1 MNLGTL
7 TEGVLIKRYQRFF
20 AEIQHPN
27 QTITAHI
34 ANTGSMKSLLLPG
47 AHGLSSYVAGPQRK
61 LDWSLKLIRL
71 PHGALACVDTS
82 LPNKIVHEALESGV
96 IQTIP
101 LGSVIHPEQV
111 AVPGTRLDFRIQF
124 PDGQMGWIEVKNVTL
139 IEPSSP
145 HTAQFPDA
153 VSSRGLKHLNVLS
166 SLCAQ
171 GDRAIILY
179 LVNRTDAHHFKSA
192 QHIDPKYAL
201 ALEKALHSGVEKI
214 ICYTDIFQ
222 DQDQWFV
229 TIKKV
234 EHG

>member
-7 TEGVLIKRYQRFF
+7 TEGVLIQRYQRFF
-20 AEIQHPN
+20 AEIQHPD

-34 ANTGSMKSLLLPG
+34 ANTGSMRSLLLPDSQ
-47 AHGLSSYVAGPQRK
+47 GLCAYVAGPQRK

-96 IQTIP
+96 IPTIP
-101 LGSVIHPEQV
+101 LGSVIQPEQV
-111 AVPGTRLDFRIQF
+111 AAPGTRLDFRIQC
-124 PDGQMGWIEVKNVTL
+124 PNGQMVWIEVKNVTL
-139 IEPSSP
+139 VEPSSP
-145 HTAQFPDA
+145 DTAQFPDA
-153 VSSRGLKHLNVLS
+153 VSTRGLKHLNVLS
-166 SLCAQ
+166 TLCAQ

-179 LVNRTDAHHFKSA
+179 LVNRTDAHRFQAA
-192 QHIDPKYAL
+192 QHIDPHYAL
-201 ALEKALHSGVEKI
+201 ALERALQSGVEKFV
-214 ICYTDIFQ
+214 CYTDIFQ

-229 TIKKV
+229 KIKKV